1 MLPNAHSGPPPHL
14 SEATAHAT
22 NNTCTSKLPDI
33 DQLLAE
39 KDVSVKFSPIYKASI
54 HTDILSLT

>member
-1 MLPNAHSGPPPHL
+1 MLPYAHSGPPPHL

-22 NNTCTSKLPDI
+22 NNTCTSKLPAH

-39 KDVSVKFSPIYKASI
+39 KEVSVSSPQSMKPLFIPTFYR
-54 HTDILSLT
+54 

>member
-1 MLPNAHSGPPPHL
+1 MLPYAHSGPPPHL

-22 NNTCTSKLPDI
+22 NNTCTSKMPAH
-33 DQLLAE
+33 DQILAE
-39 KDVSVKFSPIYKASI
+39 KEVSVKFSPICEASI

>member
-1 MLPNAHSGPPPHL
+1 MLPYAHSGPPPHL
-14 SEATAHAT
+14 SEATARAT

-39 KDVSVKFSPIYKASI
+39 KEVGVKF
-54 HTDILSLT
+54 LSGLDLK